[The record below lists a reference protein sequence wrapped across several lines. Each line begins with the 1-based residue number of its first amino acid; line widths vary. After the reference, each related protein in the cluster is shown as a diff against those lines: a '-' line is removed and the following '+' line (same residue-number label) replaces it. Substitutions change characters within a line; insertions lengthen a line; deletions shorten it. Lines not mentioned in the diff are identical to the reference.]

1 MQVMC
6 EKDSFF
12 CALLDKG
19 DFEIFK
25 TVFSACT
32 AEKVEPDQNLTD
44 IIQKTNGDCLRVFFD
59 DTDVDHFVLLKREQ
73 DGQLGIVGE
82 SRICYLNDRTEFE
95 DLHILKDFRRRDLSS
110 LLYESMLKRV
120 AEDKPRIS
128 EVSLHIY
135 DWNTPSIKAA
145 KRNGFSGK
153 GIKKPKGEFIRYSRS
168 LDDLRNQS
176 HDFSFNM

>member
-1 MQVMC
+1 MF
-6 EKDSFF
+6 ERDNFF
-12 CALLDKG
+12 CALLEED
-19 DFEIFK
+19 DFEMFK
-25 TVFSACT
+25 EVFSACT
-32 AEKVEPDQNLTD
+32 AEKIEPEQNLTD
-44 IIQKTNGDCLRVFFD
+44 IIQKTNGECLRGFFD
-59 DTDVDHFVLLKREQ
+59 DPDVDHFVLLKRER

-95 DLHILKDFRRRDLSS
+95 DFHVLKDFRRRDLSN

-120 AEDKPRIS
+120 AEDMPKIS

-153 GIKKPKGEFIRYSRS
+153 GVKKPKGEFIRYSRS
-168 LDDLRNQS
+168 LEDLRSVSN
-176 HDFSFNM
+176 HFIPEI